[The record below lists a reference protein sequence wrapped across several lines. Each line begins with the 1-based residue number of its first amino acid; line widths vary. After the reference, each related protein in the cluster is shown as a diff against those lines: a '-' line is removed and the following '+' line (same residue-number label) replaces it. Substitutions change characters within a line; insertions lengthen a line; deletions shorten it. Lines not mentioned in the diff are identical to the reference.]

1 MSSNFC
7 GLSFITKQAQAKTEE
22 KKMIAK
28 KLSFPN
34 SLIML
39 YGTALM
45 KIPVRR
51 LSEIEIL
58 AMVLEGAPSKLN
70 SRSEFE

>member
-1 MSSNFC
+1 
-7 GLSFITKQAQAKTEE
+7 
-22 KKMIAK
+22 MIAK

-34 SLIML
+34 SLRIL
-39 YGTALM
+39 SGTALM

-70 SRSEFE
+70 SRSKFELEING